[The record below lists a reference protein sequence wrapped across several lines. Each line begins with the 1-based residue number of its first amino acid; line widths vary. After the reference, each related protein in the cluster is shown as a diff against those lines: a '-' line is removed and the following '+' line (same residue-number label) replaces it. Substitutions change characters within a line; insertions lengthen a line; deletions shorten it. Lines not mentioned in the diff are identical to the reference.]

1 MIVEPVVQA
10 TASGTAVRLQDT
22 AQKGDWLTPEEAAW
36 GIGAMIVSNSG
47 RLCSLSHS
55 RRVWSR
61 DGLAAAGSH
70 QEACTVAATSLRDGD
85 VYSDAQND
93 LQVW

>member
-1 MIVEPVVQA
+1 MGNWRYDSLELWPSLLAITLAQPDA
-10 TASGTAVRLQDT
+10 ASSQGTWSHVR
-22 AQKGDWLTPEEAAW
+22 
-36 GIGAMIVSNSG
+36 
-47 RLCSLSHS
+47 CS
-55 RRVWSR
+55 RVWSR